1 MRFSRPTRRVDV
13 RGRIDTPR
21 LARVMDAVW
30 EARGAALVLDLS
42 AATVDE
48 YDFEILLSGL
58 RRVRRGE
65 PVLVISPDPELPDLV
80 ERYEA
85 DDFVQVA

>member
-1 MRFSRPTRRVDV
+1 MPFSKPTRRVDV
-13 RGRIDTPR
+13 HGHLDTVR
-21 LARVMDAVW
+21 LARVMDLVW
-30 EARGAALVLDLS
+30 EARGAGLVLDLS

-48 YDFEILLSGL
+48 YDLEILLSGL

-65 PVLVISPDPELPDLV
+65 PVVVISPDPEMPELV

>member
-13 RGRIDTPR
+13 SGHLDTVR
-21 LARVMDAVW
+21 LARLMDHVW
-30 EARGAALVLDLS
+30 AARGAGLVLDLS

-48 YDFEILLSGL
+48 YDMEILLSGL

-65 PVLVISPDPELPDLV
+65 PVVVISPDPDMPEIV

-85 DDFVQVA
+85 DDFVSVA

>member
-13 RGRIDTPR
+13 SGHIDTVR
-21 LARVMDAVW
+21 LARLMDAVW
-30 EARGAALVLDLS
+30 DARGASLVLDLS

-48 YDFEILLSGL
+48 YDLEILLSGL
-58 RRVRRGE
+58 RRVRRGA
-65 PVLVISPDPELPDLV
+65 PVLVISPDPDLPELV